1 MLTIRGKQVN
11 TSRTLIMGI
20 LNITPDSFFDG
31 NKYLAPDKA
40 IDRAFEMIAEGA
52 DIIDIGG
59 ESTKPGA
66 TRVSEVEEIA
76 RIIPVI
82 KSIKQK
88 NQNIIISVDTY
99 KNLVAKAALEAGA
112 EIINDVYAGQ
122 FDNEIMKTAA
132 GYGAGYVLMHMQ
144 GTPETMQNK
153 PAYSK
158 DGVIGD
164 IKDFFA
170 IRIGKAIEAGLK
182 KENLILD
189 PGIGF
194 GKSVEHNLEII
205 KHLKD
210 FKTFELPLLF
220 GPSRKSF
227 IGKVL
232 NLQTENERLN
242 GTQATVTYGILNG
255 ADIVRVH
262 DVRPTAET
270 VKLTQAIMCAE
281 NIAEQK

>member
-1 MLTIRGKQVN
+1 M
-11 TSRTLIMGI
+11 
-20 LNITPDSFFDG
+20 
-31 NKYLAPDKA
+31 
-40 IDRAFEMIAEGA
+40 
-52 DIIDIGG
+52 
-59 ESTKPGA
+59 
-66 TRVSEVEEIA
+66 
-76 RIIPVI
+76 
-82 KSIKQK
+82 
-88 NQNIIISVDTY
+88 
-99 KNLVAKAALEAGA
+99 
-112 EIINDVYAGQ
+112 
-122 FDNEIMKTAA
+122 
-132 GYGAGYVLMHMQ
+132 
-144 GTPETMQNK
+144 
-153 PAYSK
+153 
-158 DGVIGD
+158 
-164 IKDFFA
+164 
-170 IRIGKAIEAGLK
+170 K